1 MMHYIMFLEILK
13 GSSMNETIAVTNNID
28 ISIWGLVLQADL
40 VVRIVMLLLLVASIA
55 SWAIIFEKVSKVRA
69 LNKKANNFED
79 IFWSGIK
86 VEKIKDNIGNNP
98 THPYES
104 IFLAGIKE
112 WNLTSQ
118 NKSSNQID
126 IQILEQRL
134 ERTMFSTLN
143 KEMEVLEKSVNFLA
157 TTGSAAP
164 FIGLFGTVWG
174 IMNSFQSI
182 ATSKNTSLAIVAPG
196 IAEALLATALGLLAA
211 IPAVIFYN
219 KISND
224 IMSYSGRLEVFLQDF
239 TTILSRQTSK
249 K

>member
-1 MMHYIMFLEILK
+1 
-13 GSSMNETIAVTNNID
+13 MNESIAVTDNID

-40 VVRIVMLLLLVASIA
+40 VVRIVMLLLLMLSIF
-55 SWAIIFEKVSKVRA
+55 SWAIIFEKITRIKN
-69 LNKKANNFED
+69 LNKLAMRFESN
-79 IFWSGIK
+79 FWSGIK
-86 VEKIKDNIGNNP
+86 IDQIKDDIGTTP
-98 THPYES
+98 THPYEA

-112 WNLTSQ
+112 WELVTR
-118 NKSSNQID
+118 NKNIINID
-126 IQILEQRL
+126 IMVLEKRL
-134 ERTMFSTLN
+134 ERTMTSTLN
-143 KEMEVLEKSVNFLA
+143 KEMEGLEKNINFLA
-157 TTGSAAP
+157 TTGSSAP

-219 KISND
+219 KISGDTN
-224 IMSYSGRLEVFLQDF
+224 IYSNKLEIFINDF
-239 TTILSRQTSK
+239 TSILSRQVSK

>member
-1 MMHYIMFLEILK
+1 
-13 GSSMNETIAVTNNID
+13 MNESVAVVNNID
-28 ISIWGLVLQADL
+28 ISIWGLILQADL
-40 VVRIVMLLLLVASIA
+40 VVRIVMLLLLILSIFC
-55 SWAIIFEKVSKVRA
+55 WAIIFEKVSKIKSLNRLA
-69 LNKKANNFED
+69 LKFED
-79 IFWSGIK
+79 NFWSGVKI
-86 VEKIKDNIGNNP
+86 EKIKEDIGNNP

-112 WNLTSQ
+112 WELATK
-118 NKSSNQID
+118 NKNIINID
-126 IQILEQRL
+126 VMVLEKRL
-134 ERTMFSTLN
+134 ERSMGSTLN
-143 KEMEVLEKSVNFLA
+143 KEMISIEKNTTFLA

-182 ATSKNTSLAIVAPG
+182 ATAKNTSLTIVAPG

-219 KISND
+219 KISSDTNT
-224 IMSYSGRLEVFLQDF
+224 YGNRLEVFINDF
-239 TTILSRQTSK
+239 TSILSRQSAK

>member
-1 MMHYIMFLEILK
+1 
-13 GSSMNETIAVTNNID
+13 MNESVAVVNNID
-28 ISIWGLVLQADL
+28 ISIWGLILQADL
-40 VVRIVMLLLLVASIA
+40 VVRIVMLLLLILSIFC
-55 SWAIIFEKVSKVRA
+55 WAIIFEKVSKIKSLNRLA
-69 LNKKANNFED
+69 LKFED
-79 IFWSGIK
+79 NFWSGVKI
-86 VEKIKDNIGNNP
+86 EKIKEDIGNNP

-112 WNLTSQ
+112 WELATK
-118 NKSSNQID
+118 NKNIINID
-126 IQILEQRL
+126 VMVLEKRL
-134 ERTMFSTLN
+134 ERSMGSTLN
-143 KEMEVLEKSVNFLA
+143 KEMISIEKNTTFLA

-182 ATSKNTSLAIVAPG
+182 ATAKNTSLTIVAPG

-219 KISND
+219 KISSDTN
-224 IMSYSGRLEVFLQDF
+224 SYGNRLEVFINDF
-239 TTILSRQTSK
+239 TSILSRQSAK